1 MNFSQMQSAERG
13 RSLFF
18 QTVAHALSL
27 PSDVVE
33 CLINGFPSHDDN
45 FSLPEKTVILRAF
58 STGLKTRIGHLL

>member
-1 MNFSQMQSAERG
+1 MNFSQMQRAERG
-13 RSLFF
+13 HSLFF

-33 CLINGFPSHDDN
+33 CLTNGFPSQDDN

-58 STGLKTRIGHLL
+58 STV